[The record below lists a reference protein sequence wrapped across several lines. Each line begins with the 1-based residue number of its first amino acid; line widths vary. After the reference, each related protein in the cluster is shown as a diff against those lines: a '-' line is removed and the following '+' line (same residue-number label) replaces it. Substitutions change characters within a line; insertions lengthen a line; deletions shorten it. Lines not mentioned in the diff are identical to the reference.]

1 MQIDLGGAPRGP
13 LAGVRVLDFSA
24 VVSGPLCAQILGDL
38 GADVVKVEPPEGD
51 TTRRLGPPFK
61 AGLTPLFAQCNRN
74 KRSLV
79 LDLKAPEGVALARRL
94 AARADVL
101 VENFRPGVAERLGIG
116 WPDLAAANPRLVYVS
131 ISGFGPDGPYA
142 GQPAYDMVIQALSGL
157 AHAQR
162 EGDQPRLI
170 RNLMADKSS
179 ALSAAYA
186 ALAAL
191 FARERSGRGQKVELP
206 MLDAYAAF
214 ALVDVLGA
222 HTFPPVEAEPPDL
235 GPALYR
241 AWQTADGHVAV
252 LVLEDHQFHALCRA
266 LDREDLIDD
275 PRCAST
281 GVRIQHAFE
290 LFAILESEIRK
301 WPTTE
306 LVARARKFE
315 APLAPVNDL
324 RAFLADPQV
333 SANGTVVELTD
344 PEAGTLRLLGHPARY
359 GETPSSLRR
368 RPPRLG
374 EHSDEVLGELG
385 LCEAEIATLRETGA
399 VR

>member
-1 MQIDLGGAPRGP
+1 MEIALGAEPRGP
-13 LAGVRVLDFSA
+13 LAGVRVLDVST

-38 GADVVKVEPPEGD
+38 GADVTKLEAPEGD

-61 AGLTPLFAQCNRN
+61 DGLTPLFAHCNRN

-79 LDLKAPEGVALARRL
+79 LDLKMPEGVAAARRL
-94 AARADVL
+94 AQRSDVL

-116 WPDLAAANPRLVYVS
+116 YAALAAENPRLVYVA

-142 GQPAYDMVIQALSGL
+142 EQPAYDMVIQALSGL
-157 AHAQR
+157 AHAQK
-162 EGDQPRLI
+162 EGGQPRLI

-191 FARERSGRGQKVELP
+191 FARERSGRGQKVEVP

-214 ALVDVLGA
+214 GLVDVLGA
-222 HTFPPVEAEPPDL
+222 HTFPPVETLPPDL
-235 GPALYR
+235 GPAIYR
-241 AWQTADGHVAV
+241 AWETADGHVA
-252 LVLEDHQFHALCRA
+252 LIVLEDHQFQALCRA
-266 LDREDLIDD
+266 LDREDLIGD
-275 PRCAST
+275 PRCANVI
-281 GVRIQHAFE
+281 VRTKHALE
-290 LFAILESEIRK
+290 LFSILGTEIRK
-301 WPTTE
+301 WTTAE

-324 RAFLADPQV
+324 AAFLADPQV
-333 SANGTVVELTD
+333 AANGIVFELDD
-344 PEAGTLRLLGHPARY
+344 PGAGTLRLLRHPARY
-359 GETPSSLRR
+359 GETPPSLRR

-374 EHSDEVLGELG
+374 EHTAEVLGELG
-385 LCEAEIATLRETGA
+385 YGEAEIAALRSGPSA
-399 VR
+399 G

>member
-1 MQIDLGGAPRGP
+1 MEIALGGEARGP
-13 LAGVRVLDFSA
+13 LAGVRVLDVSA

-38 GADVVKVEPPEGD
+38 GAEVIKVEAPEGD

-61 AGLTPLFAQCNRN
+61 AGLTPLFVHCNRN
-74 KRSLV
+74 KRSVV
-79 LDLKAPEGVALARRL
+79 LDLKSSQGLGVARRL
-94 AARADVL
+94 ARAADVL

-116 WPDLAAANPRLVYVS
+116 YAALAAENPRLVYVA

-142 GQPAYDMVIQALSGL
+142 DQPAYDMVIQALSGL
-157 AHAQR
+157 AHAQK
-162 EGDQPRLI
+162 EGGQPRLF

-214 ALVDVLGA
+214 GLVDVLGA
-222 HTFPPVEAEPPDL
+222 HTFPPVQELPPDL
-235 GPALYR
+235 GPAVYR
-241 AWQTADGHVAV
+241 AWETADGHVAV
-252 LVLEDHQFHALCRA
+252 LALEDHQFHALCRA
-266 LDREDLIDD
+266 LDREDLIPD
-275 PRCAST
+275 PRCASL
-281 GVRIQHAFE
+281 VARIQHGPE
-290 LFAILESEIRK
+290 LFAILDTEIRK
-301 WPTTE
+301 WPTAE

-324 RAFLADPQV
+324 AGFLADPQV
-333 SANGTVVELTD
+333 AANGTVLELED
-344 PEAGTLRLLGHPARY
+344 PAAGTLRLLRHPARF
-359 GETPSSLRR
+359 GETPPSLRR

-374 EHSDEVLGELG
+374 EHTAEVLAELG
-385 LCEAEIATLRETGA
+385 YGEAEVAALRAAGA
-399 VR
+399 IG